1 MNSNG
6 NPILALLWTF
16 GLMSLFAVGGANSAI
31 PEMQRVAVDVQHWMS
46 DKEFADLFAISQLS
60 PGPNVLIVTL
70 IGYSVAGVAGA
81 LVATV
86 AMCGPT
92 AVLAY
97 CVGRLLQRSQ
107 HARWPAVIQAALVP
121 LSIGLMAA
129 SALILARSS
138 DQSVPAA
145 LITMAAAVVALAT
158 RLNPFWMLLA
168 GGIFGLAGLI

>member
-1 MNSNG
+1 
-6 NPILALLWTF
+6 
-16 GLMSLFAVGGANSAI
+16 
-31 PEMQRVAVDVQHWMS
+31 
-46 DKEFADLFAISQLS
+46 LS

-107 HARWPAVIQAALVP
+107 HARWPAIIQAALVP

-145 LITMAAAVVALAT
+145 LITMAAAVVAFAT